1 MGIGF
6 TAQGLPLYYLH
17 RGPGG
22 SPLTQPTVKK
32 MSFAKAVLDAY
43 GGVYPV
49 HPDADMDHRK
59 CLAAALR
66 KVVDE
71 LTFKDLPDFPQKTEW
86 NMGYWAAQV
95 QYSKELLE
103 LAKSLEGAQGNV

>member
-1 MGIGF
+1 
-6 TAQGLPLYYLH
+6 
-17 RGPGG
+17 
-22 SPLTQPTVKK
+22 

-103 LAKSLEGAQGNV
+103 LAKSLEKPSVSVENAAGNTL

>member
-1 MGIGF
+1 
-6 TAQGLPLYYLH
+6 
-17 RGPGG
+17 
-22 SPLTQPTVKK
+22 

-49 HPDADMDHRK
+49 HPDAEMDHRK

-71 LTFKDLPDFPQKTEW
+71 LTFKEMPVEFTESEW
-86 NMGYWAAQV
+86 HKGYWSAHKAYQLDLLDLV
-95 QYSKELLE
+95 DELME
-103 LAKSLEGAQGNV
+103 TEGENQ

>member
-1 MGIGF
+1 
-6 TAQGLPLYYLH
+6 
-17 RGPGG
+17 
-22 SPLTQPTVKK
+22 
-32 MSFAKAVLDAY
+32 
-43 GGVYPV
+43 
-49 HPDADMDHRK
+49 MDHRK

-103 LAKSLEGAQGNV
+103 LAKSLEGAQT